1 MGCHADSRSVTFG
14 HVRCANMRLI
24 VRICISQRIVM
35 ESRSDWCV
43 TDAIREYIGVM
54 IQTEGSSEPEVIINP
69 KENFNA
75 KFDYYMAAYDD
86 DLILIAAKGKK
97 DIRIT
102 GAAAG
107 ASFEDIQS
115 QLIDEKA
122 SSGWKEQIADAVD
135 RVVDKMLKETPPETE
150 EERQNCETMRETI
163 KGMFITQRRS
173 KTGRSIRTVH
183 SNSQMRSQPCYSMK
197 SMEGAVND
205 RTGENNQSDHRNQG
219 GQERTDHRGVL

>member
-1 MGCHADSRSVTFG
+1 
-14 HVRCANMRLI
+14 
-24 VRICISQRIVM
+24 
-35 ESRSDWCV
+35 
-43 TDAIREYIGVM
+43 M

-115 QLIDEKA
+115 QLIDEKRHPD
-122 SSGWKEQIADAVD
+122 GKN
-135 RVVDKMLKETPPETE
+135 RL
-150 EERQNCETMRETI
+150 RMRW
-163 KGMFITQRRS
+163 
-173 KTGRSIRTVH
+173 TGLSIR
-183 SNSQMRSQPCYSMK
+183 C
-197 SMEGAVND
+197 
-205 RTGENNQSDHRNQG
+205 
-219 GQERTDHRGVL
+219 

>member
-1 MGCHADSRSVTFG
+1 MKKGQLKALFIEAKGTG
-14 HVRCANMRLI
+14 
-24 VRICISQRIVM
+24 QK
-35 ESRSDWCV
+35 
-43 TDAIREYIGVM
+43 YIGVM

-75 KFDYYMAAYDD
+75 KFDYYMEAYDD

-122 SSGWKEQIADAVD
+122 SSGWKEQI
-135 RVVDKMLKETPPETE
+135 
-150 EERQNCETMRETI
+150 
-163 KGMFITQRRS
+163 
-173 KTGRSIRTVH
+173 
-183 SNSQMRSQPCYSMK
+183 SNSYGEIKIDKALDEDRIDPIDAIIDAWKAAMK
-197 SMEGAVND
+197 EEYKPDTNEVVNEWLEMYEKYMGKG
-205 RTGENNQSDHRNQG
+205 GEK
-219 GQERTDHRGVL
+219 E

>member
-1 MGCHADSRSVTFG
+1 MKKGQLKALFIEAKGTG
-14 HVRCANMRLI
+14 
-24 VRICISQRIVM
+24 QK
-35 ESRSDWCV
+35 
-43 TDAIREYIGVM
+43 YIGVM

-150 EERQNCETMRETI
+150 EERQNYRES
-163 KGMFITQRRS
+163 KGERYGSDSRCRMG
-173 KTGRSIRTVH
+173 KEHTGRG
-183 SNSQMRSQPCYSMK
+183 RSFLRPFY
-197 SMEGAVND
+197 
-205 RTGENNQSDHRNQG
+205 
-219 GQERTDHRGVL
+219 

>member
-1 MGCHADSRSVTFG
+1 MKKGQLKALFIEAKGTG
-14 HVRCANMRLI
+14 
-24 VRICISQRIVM
+24 QK
-35 ESRSDWCV
+35 
-43 TDAIREYIGVM
+43 YIGVM

-135 RVVDKMLKETPPETE
+135 RVVDKMLKETPPGTE
-150 EERQNCETMRETI
+150 EEGYKYDALEAVYIKGKSYEDIVRETGCGKNSPKKWCRSMTERLSI
-163 KGMFITQRRS
+163 KLF
-173 KTGRSIRTVH
+173 
-183 SNSQMRSQPCYSMK
+183 
-197 SMEGAVND
+197 GAKAIEND
-205 RTGENNQSDHRNQG
+205 KI
-219 GQERTDHRGVL
+219 GVK

>member
-1 MGCHADSRSVTFG
+1 MKKGQLKALFIEAKGTG
-14 HVRCANMRLI
+14 
-24 VRICISQRIVM
+24 QK
-35 ESRSDWCV
+35 
-43 TDAIREYIGVM
+43 YIGVM

-122 SSGWKEQIADAVD
+122 SSGWKEQI
-135 RVVDKMLKETPPETE
+135 KS
-150 EERQNCETMRETI
+150 
-163 KGMFITQRRS
+163 ITRRD
-173 KTGRSIRTVH
+173 GI
-183 SNSQMRSQPCYSMK
+183 
-197 SMEGAVND
+197 
-205 RTGENNQSDHRNQG
+205 
-219 GQERTDHRGVL
+219 

>member
-1 MGCHADSRSVTFG
+1 MKKGQLKALFIEAKGTG
-14 HVRCANMRLI
+14 
-24 VRICISQRIVM
+24 QK
-35 ESRSDWCV
+35 
-43 TDAIREYIGVM
+43 YIGVM

-122 SSGWKEQIADAVD
+122 SSGWKEHFRLPLRMRIFLLLLPALTA
-135 RVVDKMLKETPPETE
+135 PEILWD
-150 EERQNCETMRETI
+150 Q
-163 KGMFITQRRS
+163 
-173 KTGRSIRTVH
+173 
-183 SNSQMRSQPCYSMK
+183 
-197 SMEGAVND
+197 
-205 RTGENNQSDHRNQG
+205 
-219 GQERTDHRGVL
+219 